1 MTKLRWPLTVVSGL
15 VKEPSQYWPL
25 TIVGFCW
32 EGGVSWSEVAFFFR
46 KKGTIAKRAGS
57 SGPSASKTPSWGNKK
72 KKMATII
79 CRRAHQEVESVFPL
93 LGFGLAWWLALA
105 SERVAFMIQES
116 LEKCLS
122 IEVAVLWDLK
132 EPRPAPWGGESPHS
146 PRWVPAM
153 CMWHPSPSRP
163 GQRGADGPP
172 TSRPSGSWEIWSVY
186 CFQPRSFR
194 GHLLQSKHLLMSR
207 PAWTW
212 HLVWTNGENVLGFG
226 KLHLVLFPL
235 PRFVDV

>member
-1 MTKLRWPLTVVSGL
+1 MTKPGWPLTVVSSL
-15 VKEPSQYWPL
+15 DKEPSQYWPL

-32 EGGVSWSEVAFFFR
+32 EGGVSLSEVAFFR
-46 KKGTIAKRAGS
+46 KKGTISKRAGS
-57 SGPSASKTPSWGNKK
+57 SGPAASKTPNGGNK

-79 CRRAHQEVESVFPL
+79 CRPAHQEVEPVFPL
-93 LGFGLAWWLALA
+93 LGFGLALWLSLA
-105 SERVAFMIQES
+105 NEIVAFMIQEN

-122 IEVAVLWDLK
+122 IGVAILWYMK

-153 CMWHPSPSRP
+153 CMWHPSPSSP
-163 GQRGADGPP
+163 GQRRADGPP
-172 TSRPSGSWEIWSVY
+172 TSRPSGSWEILSDY
-186 CFQPRSFR
+186 CFQPLSFR

-226 KLHLVLFPL
+226 KLI
-235 PRFVDV
+235 